1 MIIASNNI
9 IDMLNSP
16 VRKIQAKVELYEGST
31 LVDTYSYTDRLIS
44 FSVER
49 VGDES
54 KFFGYTICQKV
65 NIHLID
71 KARELNI
78 TTANSFKV
86 YFGVNDEYICPFPT
100 FFVTQCRRDEN
111 TNELS
116 ITAYDL
122 LYGASKHTV
131 AEMGLPQSYMILQ
144 FVGYASNV
152 IGTTGIAVKDIGTEP
167 FMTEYP
173 EGANYDGTETVRDAL
188 DDAAEATQ
196 TICFV
201 NSDDNLVFRGLD
213 KNKAADFIIDKSKYI
228 TLDSGTNRRI
238 QTVMHVTE
246 LGDNVSA
253 STEHTG
259 STAYIR
265 ENPFWDL
272 RDDIGTLVDNAL
284 AIVGDLTI
292 NQFECEWRGN
302 FLLELGDKI
311 GLITKDNETVYS
323 YLLDETIEYNGTLS
337 AQTRWEY
344 TNSDSE
350 TESNPSSLGEA
361 LKQTYARVDKANKEI
376 TLLANE
382 TNTKIETTKTELE
395 EYTNTSIETKAAE
408 IKVTTDAITQSVNET
423 NELIGSTKTEL
434 ESTINQTAS
443 SIRSEITA
451 QGEVITSIQQD
462 LDGISLTYNSTNG
475 TASITIGDTTVSN
488 LVDGE
493 YVDDVVAGIDL
504 TGYVRISDLEESGS
518 TVING
523 DNITTGTIDAEYLNL
538 TRSITWGDLT
548 TSCKNE
554 IEDVAA
560 SYATDVPD
568 YIHSTYIDETDIYSP
583 NIYGAKITAGTSS
596 DGYMQMSST
605 GMNFVSEGGGS
616 LLGIG
621 YLDTDYN
628 FPYIVFGAGVDTSGT
643 DKGLIKKY
651 SNGIWIGDSDAIG
664 DSSPSGVGLFI
675 DFTTGSVYFYP
686 GDGTRKTLASP
697 G

>member
-16 VRKIQAKVELYEGST
+16 VRKIQAKVELYNGST
-31 LVDTYSYTDRLIS
+31 LVNTYSYTDRLIS

-100 FFVTQCRRDEN
+100 FYVTQCRRDEN

-131 AEMGLPQSYMILQ
+131 AELNLTSYTIKEFSLACKDLLGATNLNL
-144 FVGYASNV
+144 FNV
-152 IGTTGIAVKDIGTEP
+152 SEP
-167 FMTEYP
+167 SPFELSYP
-173 EGANYDGTETVRDAL
+173 TGANYEGTETIREAL
-188 DDAAEATQ
+188 DDVAEATQ
-196 TICFV
+196 TICYI
-201 NSDDNLVFRGLD
+201 NNEDYLVFRRLLKD
-213 KNKAADFIIDKSKYI
+213 ANADLVIDKSKYI
-228 TLDSGTNRRI
+228 TLDSGDNRRI
-238 QTVMHVTE
+238 QTVAHVTE

-272 RDDIGTLVDNAL
+272 RDDIGTLVNNAL

-292 NQFECEWRGN
+292 NQFECKWRGN

-337 AQTRWEY
+337 ARTRWEY
-344 TNSDSE
+344 TNSDNE

-382 TNTKIETTKTELE
+382 TNAK
-395 EYTNTSIETKAAE
+395 IETKAAE

-423 NELIGSTKTEL
+423 NELIGSIKTEL

-462 LDGISLTYNSTNG
+462 LNGISLVYNNQTG

-488 LVDGE
+488 LVDGG
-493 YVDDVVAGIDL
+493 YVDKAVAGIEL
-504 TGYVRISDLEESGS
+504 TGYVKFTDLEGSGS

-523 DNITTGTIDAEYLNL
+523 DNITTGTIDAQYLNL
-538 TRSITWGDLT
+538 TKSITWGDLT
-548 TSCKNE
+548 TSCKNK
-554 IEDVAA
+554 IENVAA
-560 SYATDVPD
+560 SYATEVPA
-568 YIHSTYIDETDIYSP
+568 YIKSTYIDSTDIYSP

-596 DGYMQMSST
+596 DGYIQMSST
-605 GMNFVSEGGGS
+605 GMNFVSEGGGN

-621 YLDTDYN
+621 YLNTRYK

-651 SNGIWIGDSDAIG
+651 SNGIWIGDSDAIS
-664 DSSPSGVGLFI
+664 DSNPSGVGLFI
-675 DFTTGSVYFYP
+675 NFTTGSLLFYP
-686 GDGTRKTLASP
+686 GDGTVKTLASP
-697 G
+697 GQ